1 MRNWQ
6 LYAIDFDGT
15 LVTNK
20 WPEVGEPIEDIVNLV
35 HNIQINGDQWILY
48 TMREG
53 KALEEALEVI
63 NNLGLFPDAINDN
76 HPDLIAEF
84 GNNPRKIYADHY
96 VDDHNLIR
104 ISIN

>member
-1 MRNWQ
+1 M
-6 LYAIDFDGT
+6 
-15 LVTNK
+15 
-20 WPEVGEPIEDIVNLV
+20 V

-53 KALEEALEVI
+53 KALEEALEFI
-63 NNLGLFPDAINDN
+63 NNLGLFPDVINDN
-76 HPDLIAEF
+76 HPDLIEAF